1 MSNEGNQEMRIDEAK
16 KLLEDNGYILTQL
29 ADLGVE
35 VNNGIQDIEPT
46 TAYEININDPVCPC
60 CGKKLKIVNANAET
74 EEFIGESTRNILGVK
89 NGKKPEAYVQSVIQD
104 VADQLYEEELADV
117 QPDVDEYGNIE
128 PEYFKRFQ
136 YTSPELR
143 RATKRAATKLANELK
158 EQGININP
166 WYCEMEIYD
175 KLKLFSR

>member
-1 MSNEGNQEMRIDEAK
+1 MINMRLDEAK

-74 EEFIGESTRNILGVK
+74 EEFIGESTLNETWEK
-89 NGKKPEAYVQSVIQD
+89 AYVQSVIQD

-143 RATKRAATKLANELK
+143 RAAKRAATKLANELK

>member
-16 KLLEDNGYILTQL
+16 HILEDNGYILTQL
-29 ADLGVE
+29 SDLGVS

-46 TAYEININDPVCPC
+46 EAYEINTNNPVCPC
-60 CGKKLKIVNANAET
+60 CGQKLRLKNANAET
-74 EEFIGESTRNILGVK
+74 EEFIGESVMNESWEKQYILC
-89 NGKKPEAYVQSVIQD
+89 AIQD
-104 VADQLYEEELADV
+104 VADQLYDEELADI
-117 QPDVDEYGNIE
+117 QPEVDEYGNIS
-128 PEYFKRFQ
+128 PEYFKRFE

-143 RATKRAATKLANELK
+143 RATKRAATKLANDLK

-175 KLKLFSR
+175 KLKCFSK

>member
-1 MSNEGNQEMRIDEAK
+1 MRIDEAK

-74 EEFIGESTRNILGVK
+74 EEFIGESTLNETWEK
-89 NGKKPEAYVQSVIQD
+89 AYVQSVIQD

-143 RATKRAATKLANELK
+143 RAAKRAATKLANELK

>member
-1 MSNEGNQEMRIDEAK
+1 MRIDEAK

-74 EEFIGESTRNILGVK
+74 EEFIGESTLNETWEK
-89 NGKKPEAYVQSVIQD
+89 AYVQSVIQD
-104 VADQLYEEELADV
+104 VADQLYDEELADV

-143 RATKRAATKLANELK
+143 RAAKRAATKLANELK

>member
-1 MSNEGNQEMRIDEAK
+1 MRIDEAK

-74 EEFIGESTRNILGVK
+74 EEFIGESTLNETWEK
-89 NGKKPEAYVQSVIQD
+89 AYVQSVIQD

>member
-1 MSNEGNQEMRIDEAK
+1 MYGMINMRLDEAK

-74 EEFIGESTRNILGVK
+74 EEFIGESTLNETWEK
-89 NGKKPEAYVQSVIQD
+89 AYVQSVIQD

-143 RATKRAATKLANELK
+143 RAAKRAATKLANELK

>member
-1 MSNEGNQEMRIDEAK
+1 MINMRIDEAK

-74 EEFIGESTRNILGVK
+74 EEFIGESTLNETWEK
-89 NGKKPEAYVQSVIQD
+89 AYVQSVIQD

>member
-1 MSNEGNQEMRIDEAK
+1 MSNEGNQKMRIDEAK

-74 EEFIGESTRNILGVK
+74 EEFIGESTLNETWEK
-89 NGKKPEAYVQSVIQD
+89 AYVQSVIQD

>member
-1 MSNEGNQEMRIDEAK
+1 MYGMINMRLDEAK

-74 EEFIGESTRNILGVK
+74 EEFIGESTLNETWEK
-89 NGKKPEAYVQSVIQD
+89 AYVQSVIQD

-143 RATKRAATKLANELK
+143 RAAKRAATKLANELK

-175 KLKLFSR
+175 KLKMFSR

>member
-29 ADLGVE
+29 SDLGVS

-46 TAYEININDPVCPC
+46 EAYEINTNDPVCPC
-60 CGKKLKIVNANAET
+60 CGQKLRLKNADAET
-74 EEFIGESTRNILGVK
+74 EEFIGESVMNESWEKQYILC
-89 NGKKPEAYVQSVIQD
+89 AIQD
-104 VADQLYEEELADV
+104 VADQLYDEELADI
-117 QPDVDEYGNIE
+117 QPEVDEYGNIS
-128 PEYFKRFQ
+128 PEYFKRFE

-143 RATKRAATKLANELK
+143 RATKRAATKLANDLK

-175 KLKLFSR
+175 KLKCFSK

>member
-1 MSNEGNQEMRIDEAK
+1 MNLNEAK
-16 KLLEDNGYILTQL
+16 HILEDNGYILNQL
-29 ADLGVE
+29 ADLGVD

-74 EEFIGESTRNILGVK
+74 EEFIGESTLNETWEK
-89 NGKKPEAYVQSVIQD
+89 AYVQSVIQD

-143 RATKRAATKLANELK
+143 RAAKRAATKLANELK